1 MQWSTLFHLSV
12 CIQLTNQHY
21 SLLGSMEPQI
31 KRGDLLFS
39 IGSEDL
45 RVGDVVLY
53 KLPHREDG
61 VPIVH
66 RIIDIQYDREQDNKN
81 PNSNNND
88 MSYSAKPKYLTKGD
102 ANNVDDRRL
111 YRPSYEKYL
120 PKEVI
125 VNYE

>member
-1 MQWSTLFHLSV
+1 
-12 CIQLTNQHY
+12 
-21 SLLGSMEPQI
+21 MEPQI

-66 RIIDIQYDREQDNKN
+66 RIIDIQYDREQGGMEDDKN
-81 PNSNNND
+81 PNINND
-88 MSYSAKPKYLTKGD
+88 KSYSVKPKYLTKGD
-102 ANNVDDRRL
+102 ANNVDDRGL

-125 VNYE
+125 VN